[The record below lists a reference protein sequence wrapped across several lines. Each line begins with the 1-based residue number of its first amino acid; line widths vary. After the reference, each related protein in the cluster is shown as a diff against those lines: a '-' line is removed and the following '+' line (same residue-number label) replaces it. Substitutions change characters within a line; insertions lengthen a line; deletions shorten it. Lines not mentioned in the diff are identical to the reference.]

1 MPQVARGLE
10 GVVAGTT
17 ALSFIDGRAGRLL
30 YCGYDIRDLAEHATF
45 EEVCFLLWHG
55 RLPRR
60 LELAALRDEL
70 ATLRHLPRP
79 LADLLADLPKTLGP
93 LEALRTVLSPLLAFE
108 ERPQD
113 TSPEANLRRAKWL
126 TALAGTVVAAFHRLR
141 RSREPVPPDPGLP
154 HAANF
159 LYMLTGEPPTPLA
172 QRAMDVYF
180 VLLADHGYNAST
192 FTARVIASTLSDMVS
207 AVCGAIGA
215 LKGPLHG
222 GAAQWTMEM
231 LLEIGSLENVE
242 PYIRRLFAEHRRVP
256 GFGHRVYKT
265 EDPRARILR
274 TLARE
279 VAEQTGGTLW
289 YEMSERV
296 DALVAQLRGDRE
308 IYPNVDFYSASLLYN
323 LGIPPDLMTPV
334 FAASRIAGWTA
345 HVLEQQQD
353 NRLYLYRPL
362 SEYTGPMDLPYVPL
376 DER

>member
-1 MPQVARGLE
+1 
-10 GVVAGTT
+10 
-17 ALSFIDGRAGRLL
+17 
-30 YCGYDIRDLAEHATF
+30 
-45 EEVCFLLWHG
+45 
-55 RLPRR
+55 
-60 LELAALRDEL
+60 
-70 ATLRHLPRP
+70 
-79 LADLLADLPKTLGP
+79 
-93 LEALRTVLSPLLAFE
+93 
-108 ERPQD
+108 
-113 TSPEANLRRAKWL
+113 
-126 TALAGTVVAAFHRLR
+126 
-141 RSREPVPPDPGLP
+141 
-154 HAANF
+154 
-159 LYMLTGEPPTPLA
+159 
-172 QRAMDVYF
+172 
-180 VLLADHGYNAST
+180 
-192 FTARVIASTLSDMVS
+192 VIASILSDMVS

-242 PYIRRLFAEHRRVP
+242 PYIRRLFSEHRRVP

-279 VAEQTGGTLW
+279 VAEHVGGTLW

-323 LGIPPDLMTPV
+323 LGIPPDLMTAV

-345 HVLEQQQD
+345 HVLEQQED
-353 NRLYLYRPL
+353 NRLYRPL

>member
-1 MPQVARGLE
+1 MPQLARGLE

-30 YCGYDIRDLAEHATF
+30 YCGYDIRDLAQNATF

-55 RLPRR
+55 RLPNRS
-60 LELAALRDEL
+60 ELDALRGEL
-70 ATLRHLPRP
+70 SALRPLPRP
-79 LADLLADLPKTLGP
+79 LAELLEDLPKTLGP
-93 LEALRTVLSPLLAFE
+93 LEALRTVLSPLGAFD

-113 TSPEANLRRAKWL
+113 ASPEANLRRAKWL
-126 TALAGTVVAAFHRLR
+126 TALTGTIVAAFHRLR
-141 RSREPVPPDPGLP
+141 RAQEPVTPDPSLP

-159 LYMLTGEPPTPLA
+159 LFMLTGERPSPLA
-172 QRAMDVYF
+172 QRAMDAYF

-207 AVCGAIGA
+207 SVCGAIGA

-274 TLARE
+274 ALARE
-279 VAEQTGGTLW
+279 VAEHTGGTLW

-353 NRLYLYRPL
+353 NRLYRPL

>member
-265 EDPRARILR
+265 EDPRRY
-274 TLARE
+274 
-279 VAEQTGGTLW
+279 GG
-289 YEMSERV
+289 RV
-296 DALVAQLRGDRE
+296 
-308 IYPNVDFYSASLLYN
+308 YTS
-323 LGIPPDLMTPV
+323 
-334 FAASRIAGWTA
+334 WT
-345 HVLEQQQD
+345 
-353 NRLYLYRPL
+353 
-362 SEYTGPMDLPYVPL
+362 
-376 DER
+376 

>member
-30 YCGYDIRDLAEHATF
+30 YCGYDIRDLAQHATF

-55 RLPRR
+55 RLPNRSELDALR
-60 LELAALRDEL
+60 GELAALRP
-70 ATLRHLPRP
+70 LPRP

-93 LEALRTVLSPLLAFE
+93 LEALRTVLSPLVAFE

-113 TSPEANLRRAKWL
+113 ASPEANLRRAKWL
-126 TALAGTVVAAFHRLR
+126 TALAGTIVAAFHRLR
-141 RSREPVPPDPGLP
+141 SAREPVDPDPSLP

-159 LYMLTGEPPTPLA
+159 LYMLTGERPTPLA
-172 QRAMDVYF
+172 QRAMDAYF

-279 VAEQTGGTLW
+279 VAEHTGGTLW

-353 NRLYLYRPL
+353 NRLYRPL